1 MVMYYLPI
9 TLITF
14 LIWGIDKQRAK
25 SGQWRVPE
33 RWLVALVLL
42 GGALGGLAGMLI
54 FRHKTRK
61 KGFWVLISIGLII
74 HIAVFFWLGW
84 LENS

>member
-1 MVMYYLPI
+1 MLTFYLPI
-9 TLITF
+9 NLITF
-14 LIWGIDKQRAK
+14 LIWGFDKFRART
-25 SGQWRVPE
+25 GGWRVPE

-42 GGALGGLAGMLI
+42 GGALGGLAGMLV

-61 KGFWVLISIGLII
+61 NRFWVLIGIGLVI
-74 HIAVFFWLGW
+74 HLAIFLGLGW

>member
-1 MVMYYLPI
+1 MFYLPI

-14 LIWGIDKQRAK
+14 LIWGFDKYRART
-25 SGQWRVPE
+25 GGWRIPE

-42 GGALGGLAGMLI
+42 GGALGGLAGMLV

-61 KGFWVLISIGLII
+61 ASFWVLVGIGLLLHAAIFI
-74 HIAVFFWLGW
+74 GIGL
-84 LENS
+84 LEGN